1 MINQVITNIQNDLL
15 GILDEDQMKLLSEV
29 LAKHLLPLQSAT
41 TESKNEKSDMLPV
54 FIAAK
59 RVEGCSEKS
68 LRYYEST
75 IRNMLECIGKPEC
88 QIMLY
93 HAAISMAK
101 SMLEK
106 GLITEEEYAEIDTI
120 LLEKYRPYLGTL
132 LSENA

>member
-1 MINQVITNIQNDLL
+1 MPDEQGELHND
-15 GILDEDQMKLLSEV
+15 
-29 LAKHLLPLQSAT
+29 
-41 TESKNEKSDMLPV
+41 
-54 FIAAK
+54 
-59 RVEGCSEKS
+59 
-68 LRYYEST
+68 
-75 IRNMLECIGKPEC
+75 
-88 QIMLY
+88 MLY